1 LGKVLRI
8 QIEELSAEARLISRM
23 IKMMTSLSELDLM
36 IQDGRGKSQRFA
48 ETLIGQYYD
57 YIYRLSVSIL
67 GGLSDADDVCQ
78 DTFID
83 ALLYIDRY
91 SPGTSLKAWLSKIAL
106 HKCLTVLRKRKLK
119 ISLKHAIQHDQ
130 YISQNSTSELVTQA
144 EKRREIWSAVNSL
157 NEKHR
162 IPIILYYIYDLKIRE
177 IAAILDIPEGTVS
190 SRLYYAVQKLNTRLQ
205 DMVED

>member
-1 LGKVLRI
+1 
-8 QIEELSAEARLISRM
+8 M
-23 IKMMTSLSELDLM
+23 IKMMATLTELDQM
-36 IQDGRGKSQRFA
+36 IIDGRGKSHHFA
-48 ETLIGQYYD
+48 ETLIGQYYG
-57 YIYRLSVSIL
+57 YIHRLSVSIL
-67 GGLSDADDVCQ
+67 GGPTDADDICQ
-78 DTFID
+78 ETFID

-91 SPGTSLKAWLSKIAL
+91 SPGTCLKAWLSKIAV
-106 HKCLTVLRKRKLK
+106 HKCLSVLRKRKLK
-119 ISLKHAIQHDQ
+119 RSLEHTIRHIQNISH
-130 YISQNSTSELVTQA
+130 NSPSELVTQS

-177 IAAILDIPEGTVS
+177 IATILDIPEGTVS